1 MPLTRLAFILL
12 TMVALSAGQ
21 ILFKMAAATLDLSPG
36 HIVASVFNPK
46 LLIALAVYLMATAM
60 WLLVLRDS
68 PLRLAYPFAA
78 IAFFLVP
85 VFAWFFLGEQVG
97 WNTFLGAAFIAIGVY
112 ISVAR

>member
-1 MPLTRLAFILL
+1 MPLSRIAFILL

-21 ILFKMAAATLDLSPG
+21 ILFKMASATLNLSPG
-36 HIVASVFNPK
+36 HFVESFFNPK
-46 LLIALAVYLMATAM
+46 LLIALVVYLIATVM

-85 VFAWFFLGEQVG
+85 IFGWIFLGEG
-97 WNTFLGAAFIAIGVY
+97 LHWNTFVGAVFIAVGVY
-112 ISVAR
+112 VSIVR